1 MATVNYAFIKNGDV
15 VNVAVFEDP
24 TDAQLLAHFKDEF
37 SLDNIVLATE
47 KAAIGGTYDGTK
59 FWLPKPYP
67 SWVKD
72 EETTTWVAPVP
83 VPTDDPSGEQYYT
96 WDEETLS
103 WVNVTPPG
111 LAHEKED

>member
-1 MATVNYAFIKNGDV
+1 MANVSYAFIKDGDV

-24 TDAQLLAHFKDEF
+24 TDAQLLAHFKNEF
-37 SLDNIVLATE
+37 SLDNIVRATD

-72 EETTTWVAPVP
+72 QDTNEWVAPFAAP
-83 VPTDDPSGEQYYT
+83 AFDPEDPKYYE
-96 WDEETLS
+96 WDEAITS
-103 WVNVTPPG
+103 WVEVVIAP
-111 LAHEKED
+111 